1 MLVLKRGTDQAIC
14 IGPDIEITV
23 VETSGKRVRL
33 GIRAPRHVKVLRSEL
48 LPCDPSTLHD
58 KSASDDVIESS

>member
-14 IGPDIEITV
+14 IGADIEITV
-23 VETSGKRVRL
+23 VETSGNRVRL

-48 LPCDPSTLHD
+48 LPGDPSTFQD
-58 KSASDDVIESS
+58 EPASNDVIESS